1 MNILF
6 IIMHLT
12 NGAIAEATVSVVAP
26 KILCGD
32 AIKTIAHESKQAHF
46 LDESQK
52 QLIKEAMTMALAESN
67 LVYSEGEKKRLFEQF
82 VSIAEHGVSATHTR
96 RNLSPQAAS
105 KSVSGD

>member
-1 MNILF
+1 LEESGLSFLKYVFEKHPDECASGI
-6 IIMHLT
+6 
-12 NGAIAEATVSVVAP
+12 S
-26 KILCGD
+26 D

-96 RNLSPQAAS
+96 RNL
-105 KSVSGD
+105 